1 METFRRVKS
10 DRVVVALSAVPIVM
24 VVFMAVLALVSINGA
39 KTDAQHAADEAT
51 AEVQVLQQQARCRDD
66 LAAAVDQANTEA
78 LSGLAVYIRALSTPD
93 GGNPGAVD
101 WDAILS
107 RMAAVQTAR
116 ANTEA
121 TCTTR

>member
-1 METFRRVKS
+1 METFRRVKN
-10 DRVVVALSAVPIVM
+10 DRVLAALSAVPIVA
-24 VVFMAVLALVSINGA
+24 VVAAMTIALLSSNTSRA
-39 KTDAQHAADEAT
+39 AAQRAADNAS
-51 AEVQVLQQQARCRDD
+51 AEVQSLQQQARCRDD

-101 WDAILS
+101 WDAILA